1 MKSLIENLKSY
12 IEKDLYAFHMPGHK
26 RKCPKEIRGQWE
38 DIYTLDVTEVEG
50 TDNLHHPES
59 IIKESLAFATE
70 VYRSKES
77 IYLVNGSTCGIL
89 SAIRTCIYRNED
101 TAKAKILIMAEN
113 AHYSAYHAVELMD
126 IRPIY
131 WKVDKNDE
139 IVNSVNPTDL
149 QDILDGIANK
159 REIGAIYLTS
169 PSYDGVISDIATIK
183 SIAKEWDIPLIVD
196 AAHGAHLHFLGE
208 DIGVPATA
216 HGADLVIESLHKTL
230 PSLTQTAILHIGK
243 EFCHTDKLKHNISI
257 FETSSPSYIFMAA
270 TDLCIRYMATSD
282 CSEYRRNL
290 ADFRHSMSRLKTMEL
305 IDKKE
310 GMHAYD
316 ITKLVFVIK
325 KPYRHILTGKSLQ
338 NLLRAS
344 YHIEVEYAD
353 SYKIL
358 ALSSMCDDKEAFD
371 ALAYAMTDIDD
382 RICKDR
388 MEISDV
394 ERDKATLPDL
404 QVGMRYNENI
414 YIYPPGIPILKSGEV
429 LTENI
434 YMELYEY
441 ANKGHTIIKN

>member
-1 MKSLIENLKSY
+1 MKSLVKNLQSY
-12 IEKDLYAFHMPGHK
+12 IGRDLYAFHMPGHK
-26 RKCPKEIRGQWE
+26 RKCPVQIREQLQ
-38 DIYTLDVTEVEG
+38 DIYALDVTEVEG
-50 TDNLHHPES
+50 TDNLHHPEG
-59 IIKESLAFATE
+59 IIKESLAYAME

-89 SAIRTCIYRNED
+89 SAIRTCMYRNED
-101 TAKAKILIMAEN
+101 TARAKILIMAEN
-113 AHYSAYHAVELMD
+113 AHYSAYHALELMD

-131 WKVDKNDE
+131 WKADKNDE

-169 PSYDGVISDIATIK
+169 PTYDGVISDIATIK
-183 SIAKEWDIPLIVD
+183 NIAKEWDIPLIVD

-230 PSLTQTAILHIGK
+230 PSLTQTAILHIG
-243 EFCHTDKLKHNISI
+243 EGFSHTDKLKHNISI

-270 TDLCIRYMATSD
+270 IDLCIRYMAEGD
-282 CSEYRRNL
+282 FSEYKKYV
-290 ADFRHSMSRLKTMEL
+290 AKFRDAMKQLQSMEL
-305 IDKKE
+305 VDKRE
-310 GMHAYD
+310 GIYAYD

-325 KPYRHILTGKSLQ
+325 KPYRHLLTGKILQ
-338 NLLRAS
+338 NLLREC
-344 YHIEVEYAD
+344 YHIEIEYAD
-353 SYKIL
+353 GYKIL
-358 ALSSMCDDKEAFD
+358 ALSSVCDDREALE
-371 ALAYAMTDIDD
+371 ALAHAMLDIDAKVCLGEPG
-382 RICKDR
+382 IPNTT
-388 MEISDV
+388 
-394 ERDKATLPDL
+394 ERATELPRL
-404 QVGMRYNENI
+404 QIGEKYMENI

-434 YMELYEY
+434 YRELCEY